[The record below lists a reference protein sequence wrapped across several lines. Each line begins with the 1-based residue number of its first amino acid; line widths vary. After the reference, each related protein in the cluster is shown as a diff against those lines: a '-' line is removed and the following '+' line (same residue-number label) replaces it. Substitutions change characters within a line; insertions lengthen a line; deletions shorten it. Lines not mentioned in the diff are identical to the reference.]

1 MNHKPESSV
10 LETLKLLLAE
20 VLSLPEEQV
29 SAMQSDTPLFG
40 ALPELD
46 SMAVVALLTAIEH
59 QFGITVDDAEITAET
74 FETLGSL
81 AKFIETQTA

>member
-10 LETLKLLLAE
+10 LETLKSLLAE

-29 SAMQSDTPLFG
+29 SIMQSDTPLFG

-81 AKFIETQTA
+81 AKFIESQAA